1 MATTQE
7 LIDGLN
13 TDLAG
18 EFQAIITYRLFAS
31 MATGVHRHEVR
42 EFFESEIP
50 DELEHAKYLADKVVA
65 LGGEPTT
72 EPLPVEVTD
81 NLREMFEMA
90 LKAETETIQRYEERV
105 RQADALG
112 MTGLKVGLEDLIAD
126 ETNHKEEM
134 EKILRRWESA

>member
-13 TDLAG
+13 TDLAA

-31 MATGVHRHEVR
+31 MATGLHRHEVR

-65 LGGEPTT
+65 LGGEPAR
-72 EPLPVEVTD
+72 EPLPVEVTAD
-81 NLREMFEMA
+81 LREMFEMA
-90 LKAETETIQRYEERV
+90 LRAETETIQRYEERV
-105 RQADALG
+105 RQAEALG

-134 EKILRRWESA
+134 EKVLRRWDRS

>member
-13 TDLAG
+13 TDLAA
-18 EFQAIITYRLFAS
+18 EFQAVITYRLFAS

-65 LGGEPTT
+65 LGGEPAR

-81 NLREMFEMA
+81 DLREMFKMA
-90 LKAETETIQRYEERV
+90 LKAETETIERYEERV
-105 RQADALG
+105 RQAEALG

-134 EKILRRWESA
+134 EKILRRWDET

>member
-1 MATTQE
+1 MATKQE

-18 EFQAIITYRLFAS
+18 EFQAVITYRLFAS
-31 MATGVHRHEVR
+31 MATGLHRHEVR

-50 DELEHAKYLADKVVA
+50 DELEHAKYLADTVVA
-65 LGGEPTT
+65 LGGEPTR

-81 NLREMFEMA
+81 DLREMFEMA
-90 LKAETETIQRYEERV
+90 LKAETETIKRYEERV
-105 RQADALG
+105 QQAEALG
-112 MTGLKVGLEDLIAD
+112 MTGLKVGLEDLIQD

-134 EKILRRWESA
+134 EKVLRRWEVT